1 MCRRLL
7 GVREAVAI
15 VAGAK
20 SVQRRTVHRGLGR
33 ALRRRRI
40 MRVAV
45 PGACDVGGIASVGGR
60 TWPSVWLRGE
70 RRKGARRNA
79 VDEPEI
85 QAEVAG

>member
-1 MCRRLL
+1 M
-7 GVREAVAI
+7 
-15 VAGAK
+15 
-20 SVQRRTVHRGLGR
+20 
-33 ALRRRRI
+33 RRRRI

-45 PGACDVGGIASVGGR
+45 PGAWEVGGIATVGGR